1 MLEYKCQWY
10 GRDLVVTGRW
20 YPSSKTCSACGRG

>member
-10 GRDLVVTGRW
+10 ERDLVVTGRW